1 MFKVKGNP
9 RVLIGDIIESVDAPD
24 PADGTAVVNLV
35 MNGAAVTIDFTGAW
49 NTEGYAYGDV
59 AANDYVLSYQTGET
73 SDVAAAEWMFVPA
86 EVFEKYYI
94 VEGA

>member
-9 RVLIGDIIESVDAPD
+9 RVLIGDIISAVEAVDPL
-24 PADGTAVVNLV
+24 DGTCTVTLT
-35 MNGAAVTIDFTGAW
+35 MNGADVTIDFNGAW
-49 NTEGYAYGDV
+49 NTEGYAFADV
-59 AANDYVLSYQTGET
+59 AVDDYVLSYQTDET